1 MFNES
6 SVGEPTNEFVIVLK
20 VKAEDVAVKRLDA
33 SKPSALYEAIKV
45 LVNENYT
52 DPNFPGEAGDWF
64 AEHVLGYYKTMMS
77 GKAPAIGIED
87 DDQDVSVTVYTVPI
101 YRPAQV

>member
-64 AEHVLGYYKTMMS
+64 ADHVCGPAGYYKSMMA
-77 GKAPAIGIED
+77 GRQPACEIED
-87 DDQDVSVTVYTVPI
+87 DENDVSVTVYRI
-101 YRPAQV
+101 AA